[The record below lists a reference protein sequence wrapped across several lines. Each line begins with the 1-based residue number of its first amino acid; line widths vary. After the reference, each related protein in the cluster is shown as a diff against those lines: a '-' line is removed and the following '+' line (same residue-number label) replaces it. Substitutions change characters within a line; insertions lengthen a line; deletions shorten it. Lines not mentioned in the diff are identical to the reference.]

1 MLEGAE
7 KAMGNDLYIQ
17 QAITAL
23 QTISAVSNEVFQA
36 RKIGMQ
42 LVIPPE
48 IEVAYVRK
56 HGEEG
61 KRLIYKLRGDV
72 NL

>member
-1 MLEGAE
+1 
-7 KAMGNDLYIQ
+7 MGNDLYIQ

-23 QTISAVSNEVFQA
+23 ESIAAVSNEVFQA

-48 IEVAYVRK
+48 VEVAYVRK

-61 KRLIYKLRGDV
+61 KRMIYKLRGDV